1 MNKTLYY
8 CIKCTLV
15 HSPTH
20 PTNTHTHVHTQ
31 TYTNNIC
38 SFECFK
44 RHDAD
49 RDRDSIQF
57 YSGLLHRCNFV
68 VFRLTDTQTDGH
80 EAYHRCQHEN
90 NCFVFILLP
99 PSPNSIDYHR
109 FGAAA
114 SAAVPNIFQPNLS
127 PHRTRC
133 INALNIQR

>member
-20 PTNTHTHVHTQ
+20 PSNTLTHTQ
-31 TYTNNIC
+31 TNTNNIC

-99 PSPNSIDYHR
+99 PSPNSLIIIDLVLQHQQQY
-109 FGAAA
+109 
-114 SAAVPNIFQPNLS
+114 PIFFNQIY